1 MQGIHFSMNAI
12 KSGTLVGGVFGCLG
26 PADGP
31 VGGVWGSFGSP
42 TSFLDG
48 QGIFVSLPWRCR
60 VGRVQQMP
68 RYPTDI
74 DKQLDTTEELP

>member
-1 MQGIHFSMNAI
+1 MIAF
-12 KSGTLVGGVFGCLG
+12 KSGTLIVGVFGCLG

-31 VGGVWGSFGSP
+31 VGGVRGSFGSP

-48 QGIFVSLPWRCR
+48 QGVFVSLPWRRR

-74 DKQLDTTEELP
+74 DKKLDTPEELP